1 MNNLCIRL
9 RNGKSEKEIDNGDT
23 LARRKD
29 CKSMK
34 KYHAASVL
42 FEYRTQ
48 VS

>member
-29 CKSMK
+29 CKHEKIS
-34 KYHAASVL
+34 
-42 FEYRTQ
+42 RCI
-48 VS
+48 